1 VRETGGPGSEL
12 ENGMTP
18 IRLGILGAGIM
29 GERLLRAA
37 LEHAADSVQVSGI
50 WDPSEAAMARIEAAL
65 PAVPRLASAERVLD
79 SCDCLYI
86 ASPPASHLDHA
97 QRALAAGR
105 AVFCEKPLAVD
116 VAQARAFV
124 SGARGARAAVNFPMA
139 SAFAVE
145 RLRGWIAEGAVGT
158 PRTLDIEVAFATW
171 PRGWQR
177 DAAGWLDRSAEG
189 GFTREVVSH
198 FLFLT
203 GRLAGPL
210 TLHERFA
217 AFPEAG
223 RSERAIR
230 ARLTAGGLPVTLTGS
245 VGTIGKDDH
254 NTWTLQGSA
263 GAIRLRDWSTAER
276 LAADGTWAAGADTI
290 PHEMMRPLVLRRQLQ
305 AVAAMTRGEAHPL
318 ATLAEALA
326 VQEMVEAILAG

>member
-1 VRETGGPGSEL
+1 
-12 ENGMTP
+12 MAP

-37 LEHAADSVQVSGI
+37 LEHAGESVTVTGL
-50 WDPSEAAMARIEAAL
+50 WDPSDAAMDRIGAAL
-65 PAVPRLASAERVLD
+65 PAVPRLASADRVIEA
-79 SCDCLYI
+79 CDCLYI
-86 ASPPASHLDHA
+86 ASPPALHLDHA
-97 QRALAAGR
+97 QRALAANR

-116 VAQARAFV
+116 VQQARGFV
-124 SGARGARAAVNFPMA
+124 AAAKGARVAVNFPMA
-139 SAFAVE
+139 SAFAVDQ
-145 RLRGWIAEGAVGT
+145 LRTWIAAGAVGT

-177 DAAGWLDRSAEG
+177 NAAGWLDRPEQG

-203 GRLAGPL
+203 GRLAGPFVL
-210 TLHERFA
+210 RERFA
-217 AFPEAG
+217 SFPEAEH
-223 RSERAIR
+223 SERAVR
-230 ARLTAGGLPVTLTGS
+230 AGLAVGGLPVTLIGS
-245 VGTIGKDDH
+245 VGTTAKDDH

-276 LAADGTWAAGADTI
+276 LMPDGSWQQAVQTLS
-290 PHEMMRPLVLRRQLQ
+290 HEAMRPLVLRRQLEG
-305 AVAAMTRGEAHPL
+305 VAAMTRGESHVL

-326 VQEMVEAILAG
+326 VQETVEAILGVAAFSPRD

>member
-1 VRETGGPGSEL
+1 
-12 ENGMTP
+12 MAP

-37 LEHAADSVQVSGI
+37 LEHAGESVTVTGL
-50 WDPSEAAMARIEAAL
+50 WDPSEAAMARIGAAL
-65 PAVPRLASAERVLD
+65 PVVPRLASADRVIEA
-79 SCDCLYI
+79 CDCLYI

-97 QRALAAGR
+97 QRALAANR

-116 VAQARAFV
+116 IGQARRFV
-124 SGARGARAAVNFPMA
+124 AAAQGARVAVNFPMA
-139 SAFAVE
+139 SAFAVDQ
-145 RLRGWIAEGAVGT
+145 LRTWIAAGAVGT

-177 DAAGWLDRSAEG
+177 DAAGWLDRPEQG

-203 GRLAGPL
+203 GRLAGPFVL
-210 TLHERFA
+210 RERFA
-217 AFPEAG
+217 SFQEAEH
-223 RSERAIR
+223 SERAIR
-230 ARLTAGGLPVTLTGS
+230 ASLTVGNLPVTLIGS
-245 VGTIGKDDH
+245 VGTTGKDDH

-276 LAADGTWAAGADTI
+276 LMPDGSWQQAVQTLS
-290 PHEMMRPLVLRRQLQ
+290 HEAMRPLVLRRQLEG
-305 AVAAMTRGEAHPL
+305 VAAMTRGESHVL
-318 ATLAEALA
+318 ATLAEALS
-326 VQEMVEAILAG
+326 VQETVEAILGVPAFSPRD